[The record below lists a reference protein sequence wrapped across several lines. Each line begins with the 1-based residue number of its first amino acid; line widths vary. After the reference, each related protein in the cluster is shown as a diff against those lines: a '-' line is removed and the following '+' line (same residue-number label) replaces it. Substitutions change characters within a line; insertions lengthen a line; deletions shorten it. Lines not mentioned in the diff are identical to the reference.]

1 MHEVVVLSGPTSVLF
16 SAAGRFLPERFECNL
31 GIQFFNSLA
40 DAILHL
46 PDAHLCATPP
56 LGGEL

>member
-1 MHEVVVLSGPTSVLF
+1 MHEAVVFSGPTSVLW
-16 SAAGRFLPERFECNL
+16 SRARSFLPERFECNL

-40 DAILHL
+40 GAILHL
-46 PDAHLCATPP
+46 PGGHLCATAP